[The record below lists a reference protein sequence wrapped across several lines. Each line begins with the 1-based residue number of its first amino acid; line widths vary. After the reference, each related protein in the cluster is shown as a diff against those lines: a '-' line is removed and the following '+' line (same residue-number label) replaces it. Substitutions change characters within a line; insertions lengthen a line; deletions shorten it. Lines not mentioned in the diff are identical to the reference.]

1 MDNRLLEICD
11 EMASGE
17 DFVNFHDI
25 FERYYGHKIKL
36 EGDRKYASLRQQLNR
51 MNRQYDFIE
60 FKNNDDLR
68 GGFRY
73 KKGFEYF
80 FSNRKEKTTL
90 KKLEGNEKKL
100 FKTGGLQMLFD
111 GESSCEHYVELEWT
125 NLENLELVKK
135 LISYIQEKRVIS
147 FRYLKGYCEEIEIIM
162 HPFLLKE
169 YNSRWF
175 LFGYICQQDYTGKI
189 INVSLDRIIY
199 DAHKTNNVD
208 KKIQY
213 IKVHPEIKYKPAPQN
228 FNIDYFKDIV
238 GVTRSEDDTV
248 EEIRI
253 KTVNFKVHHLLR
265 TKPIHPSQIES
276 VSFDALKMEGEF
288 TIKVIPNIELQTRL
302 LSYGPGLYIIGEGK
316 FQQQMRNA
324 VLQMAK
330 LYTI

>member
-1 MDNRLLEICD
+1 MDHLLEICD

-17 DFVNFHDI
+17 NYVSFHDI
-25 FERYYGHKIKL
+25 FERYYGHRVKL
-36 EGDRKYASLRQQLNR
+36 EGDRAYATLRQQLNR

-60 FKNNDDLR
+60 YKKNNDLR

-80 FSNRKEKTTL
+80 FSNRKEKTAL
-90 KKLEGNEKKL
+90 KRLEGNEKKL

-111 GESSCEHYVELEWT
+111 GESSCEHYVELEWS

-135 LISYIQEKRVIS
+135 IISYIQEKRVIS
-147 FRYLKGYCEEIEIIM
+147 FRYLKGYCEEIEILM

-175 LFGYICQQDYTGKI
+175 LFGWVCQQDEI
-189 INVSLDRIIY
+189 WEIVNVSLDRIIY
-199 DAHKTNNVD
+199 NA
-208 KKIQY
+208 KKDGNTRTHF
-213 IKVHPEIKYKPAPQN
+213 IKVHPEIKYKTAPQN
-228 FNIDYFKDIV
+228 FNIDYFEDIV
-238 GVTRSEDDTV
+238 GVTRRSGDTP

-253 KTVNFKVHHLLR
+253 RTVDFKVHHLLR

-276 VSFDALKMEGEF
+276 VPFDAQKMEGEF

-302 LSYGPGLYIIGEGK
+302 LSYGPGLYVIGEGK
-316 FQQQMRNA
+316 FQLQMRNA
-324 VLQMAK
+324 VLMMAK
-330 LYTI
+330 LYAI